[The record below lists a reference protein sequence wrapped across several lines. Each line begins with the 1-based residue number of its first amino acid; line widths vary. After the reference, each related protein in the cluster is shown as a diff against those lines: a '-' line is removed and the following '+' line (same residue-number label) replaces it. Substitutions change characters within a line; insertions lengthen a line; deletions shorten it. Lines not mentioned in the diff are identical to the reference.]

1 MRKVTFIL
9 LGTLAALILF
19 QNRYRVINVIHG
31 QNRIRH
37 YFIHWIMRIPFVRN
51 KFIQQAF

>member
-9 LGTLAALILF
+9 LGTLAALVLF
-19 QNRYRVINVIHG
+19 QNRYRVINVILG

-51 KFIQQAF
+51 KFIQQTF

>member
-19 QNRYRVINVIHG
+19 QNRYRVINVILG